1 MRTLRSHGRHLSKFP
16 FTFRRPETLDT
27 AFCCNLFAALATT
40 KTVTFGLTHYINF
53 SSGDNF
59 PYSLE

>member
-1 MRTLRSHGRHLSKFP
+1 MRTPRSHGRPGAVFP
-16 FTFRRPETLDT
+16 IRFFLQKPGKP
-27 AFCCNLFAALATT
+27 LFAATSLLHLRRQ
-40 KTVTFGLTHYINF
+40 KLSLFGLTHYINF